1 MSLKLIYFKMR
12 ALSEAPNACDFVS
25 FHHLDLSKKIDII
38 LITHFPRLEKFLDY
52 ISSKDIISKYLDNR
66 TELIDIS
73 VKHKL
78 VINSVDHPT
87 GTNQA

>member
-1 MSLKLIYFKMR
+1 MFLKLIYFKMR

-52 ISSKDIISKYLDNR
+52 ISSIDIISKYLDNR

-73 VKHKL
+73 VEHKL

>member
-1 MSLKLIYFKMR
+1 MR

-25 FHHLDLSKKIDII
+25 FHHLDLSKKIVII

-52 ISSKDIISKYLDNR
+52 ISSIDIISKYLDNR

>member
-1 MSLKLIYFKMR
+1 MR

-25 FHHLDLSKKIDII
+25 SHHLDLSKKIVII

-52 ISSKDIISKYLDNR
+52 ISSIDIISKYLDNR

>member
-1 MSLKLIYFKMR
+1 MR

-25 FHHLDLSKKIDII
+25 FHHLDLSKKIVII

>member
-12 ALSEAPNACDFVS
+12 ALSEVLHACNFVS

-52 ISSKDIISKYLDNR
+52 ISSIDIISKYLDNR

-73 VKHKL
+73 VEPKL

>member
-1 MSLKLIYFKMR
+1 MFLKLIYFKMR
-12 ALSEAPNACDFVS
+12 ALSEAPHACDFVS

-52 ISSKDIISKYLDNR
+52 ISSIDIISKYLDNR
-66 TELIDIS
+66 TKLIDIS
-73 VKHKL
+73 VEYKL